1 MALGIVGLPIPD
13 ETILTFSGYLIS
25 QNNLQLIPTII
36 SAYLGS
42 ISGISISFFI
52 GRKFGLNFLHKH
64 GRLFH
69 INDEK
74 IQKTKNWFEGYGEW
88 LFLFGYFIPG
98 VRHLTALIA
107 GSADTKYSKFALF
120 AYTGG
125 LIWSLTFIIIGF
137 NVGVEWNNILENIHR
152 HTLLIIGIIA
162 SLIIL
167 FFIVKGVSQKIFR
180 NKRGL

>member
-1 MALGIVGLPIPD
+1 MALGIIGLPIPD
-13 ETILTFSGYLIS
+13 ETILTFAGYLIS
-25 QNNLQLIPTII
+25 QNNLHFIPTIF

-42 ISGISISFFI
+42 ISGISISFLI

-64 GRLFH
+64 GRIFH
-69 INDEK
+69 ITDEK
-74 IQKTKNWFEGYGEW
+74 IHKTKKWFEGYGEW

-125 LIWSLTFIIIGF
+125 LIWSITFVTIGF
-137 NVGVEWNNILENIHR
+137 TFGKKWSLVLEEIHKHILIIVFI
-152 HTLLIIGIIA
+152 LLIL
-162 SLIIL
+162 LIFYFLIKTLIL
-167 FFIVKGVSQKIFR
+167 DKKGNHIKD
-180 NKRGL
+180 